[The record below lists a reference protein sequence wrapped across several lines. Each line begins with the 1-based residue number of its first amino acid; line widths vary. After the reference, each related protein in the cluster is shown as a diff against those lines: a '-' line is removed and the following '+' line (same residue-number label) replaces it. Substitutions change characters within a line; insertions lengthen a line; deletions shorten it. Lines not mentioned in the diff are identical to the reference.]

1 MFSFVIKHFRLSK
14 EALGNDK
21 LLVCYGLELI
31 MSVKNFNVQALG
43 INAIKH
49 FSLWLNTADSA
60 KKFLAV

>member
-1 MFSFVIKHFRLSK
+1 MFSFVTKHFRLSK

-31 MSVKNFNVQALG
+31 MSVKSFNVQAPG

-49 FSLWLNTADSA
+49 FSL
-60 KKFLAV
+60 